1 MAMVAR
7 TRAARAVLVALALAA
22 APTLD
27 PVARAHARP
36 AEPVVLEIPPVP
48 EGLSRD
54 PVVGRAEDT
63 LQPDEASSRAGR
75 RLLAQVLA
83 VHHSLVSSS
92 YQARTVVDTRRGT
105 YAWDCSGMMTWLLRR
120 SAPRALAAL
129 TSTRPVA
136 RDYVRA
142 IARAPLARP
151 RRGWQRLAHVR
162 DARPGDVFAFL
173 KSPISTSKIT
183 GHVGIVVGAPVEVPG
198 WPGAYAVRV
207 VDSTRGGHQD
217 DVRAT
222 DEDGGFGF
230 GTMVFVTD
238 QHGVVTAYGWHGTRS
253 PWLMPTT
260 VLFGRVA
267 G

>member
-1 MAMVAR
+1 MVAR
-7 TRAARAVLVALALAA
+7 RAALALLVVAAALHPGVPAA
-22 APTLD
+22 APR
-27 PVARAHARP
+27 RAPAAAP
-36 AEPVVLEIPPVP
+36 AEPAPIEIPRVP
-48 EGLSRD
+48 EGITRD
-54 PVVGRAEDT
+54 PVVPRAEET
-63 LQPDEASSRAGR
+63 VAPEEASSRAGR
-75 RLLAQVLA
+75 RLLARILA
-83 VHHSLVSSS
+83 VHAHLVSSA
-92 YQARTVVDTRRGT
+92 YQARTVVDERRGT

-120 SAPRALAAL
+120 SAPRALAGLA
-129 TSTRPVA
+129 SARPVA

-142 IARAPLARP
+142 IARAPLGKP

-173 KSPISTSKIT
+173 RSPISASKIT
-183 GHVGIVVGAPVEVPG
+183 GHVGVVVGYPAEVPG
-198 WPGAYAVRV
+198 WPGAFALRV

-222 DEDGGFGF
+222 DDDGGFGF

-238 QHGVVTAYGWHGTRS
+238 EHGVVTAYGWHGTRS

-260 VLFGRVA
+260 VLFGRVT